1 MSGSVKIA
9 TQDRSYGSAVPRTG
23 GAKVQATFV
32 KMAWRNMWRN
42 WRRTAIALV
51 AIVLGLILLLFV
63 DGLIKGS
70 DQAIFGNAVRLYG
83 GNIQIHAPGFRAKS
97 RRLPLL
103 PLQNPAGLLET
114 IRAQPQVKLASQRI
128 NTGGMLSSKEGA
140 YGVAITGIDPAVEA
154 ANSLQ
159 AENIVAGRFLLPE
172 DGDAIVI
179 GQALAA
185 LLNVTAGDRVTL
197 LGRGAHEQMRQRT
210 MTIVGIY
217 ALGVVE
223 AEKISAFITLPEA
236 QTLYDLRDQSTEIA
250 IVLNQVG
257 QEDAVLNTLQTAFPG
272 YEIDTWDTL
281 RPELRQTMDTKA
293 AVSSFFGLIV
303 ILIAAIGVLNLMLM
317 AVFERTREMGVL
329 AALGMKGRQI
339 MGLFLLEGALIGVV
353 GAVIGC
359 TLGVAILW
367 VYSRVGIDFSS
378 MSGSD
383 MGEITALMGDR
394 IYTSFSAA
402 AVISRGITVAVIAAL
417 AALYPAWQAARQEP
431 AEALHHV

>member
-1 MSGSVKIA
+1 
-9 TQDRSYGSAVPRTG
+9 
-23 GAKVQATFV
+23 
-32 KMAWRNMWRN
+32 MWRN

-51 AIVLGLILLLFV
+51 AIVLGLVLLLFA

-83 GNIQIHAPGFRAKS
+83 GNIQIHAPGYGEKS
-97 RRLPLL
+97 RRMPLL
-103 PLQNPAGLLET
+103 ALENPDALLE
-114 IRAQPQVKLASQRI
+114 RARALPEVKLASKRI
-128 NTGGMLSSKEGA
+128 NTGGMISSSEGA
-140 YGVAITGIDPAVEA
+140 FGIAITAIEPAIEA

-179 GQALAA
+179 GQGLAD

-197 LGRGAHEQMRQRT
+197 LGRGAHEMMRQRT
-210 MTIVGIY
+210 MTVVGVY
-217 ALGVVE
+217 SLGIAE
-223 AEKISAFITLPEA
+223 AEKISVFITLQEA
-236 QTLYDLRDQSTEIA
+236 QTLYDLRDQATEITM
-250 IVLNQVG
+250 VLDKVG
-257 QEDAVLNTLQTAFPG
+257 QEATVLNTLQRQFPS
-272 YEIDTWDTL
+272 YEINSWETL

-303 ILIAAIGVLNLMLM
+303 ILIAAIGILNLMLM

-339 MGLFLLEGALIGVV
+339 MGLFLLEGTLIGVV

-359 TLGVAILW
+359 AIGAVILL
-367 VYSRVGIDFSS
+367 VFGQVGLDFSF
-378 MSGSD
+378 MSGAD
-383 MGEITALMGDR
+383 LGEISALMGDR
-394 IYTSFSAA
+394 LYTTFSVAQ
-402 AVISRGITVAVIAAL
+402 VISRGITVAVIAAL
-417 AALYPAWQAARQEP
+417 AALYPAWQASRQEP